1 MSCGTGAGER
11 YAADQSRRLPEG
23 GRDLPFRERSNS
35 VSDDDGGS
43 AVEPI
48 DSRFIRPPTT
58 QNINGH
64 SKRQEKTA

>member
-35 VSDDDGGS
+35 ASDDDGT
-43 AVEPI
+43 AVEQI

-58 QNINGH
+58 QNINGR
-64 SKRQEKTA
+64 SERQVKTA